1 MLYSAKSWAAL
12 CSFYALKDTECKMM
26 TIIKG
31 TGVCTQCSFQEQRTS
46 GSPSLLSRPS
56 GGKFLEGREAAVVG
70 FYTLGSV
77 CVGWTSHKQRVLI
90 VLQEMA
96 QRAVQL
102 LHGQLNARISGCSF
116 SYSTTN
122 TISLS
127 LLSTAGSGAL
137 HAHHTLTP
145 LWPVAACSRSRRVLS
160 SETPLAP
167 MSRCF
172 LYDDDL

>member
-70 FYTLGSV
+70 FDPLGSV

-90 VLQEMA
+90 VLQEW
-96 QRAVQL
+96 
-102 LHGQLNARISGCSF
+102 LNAPSNYCMVSSMLESVVVASRTLLPIL
-116 SYSTTN
+116 YR
-122 TISLS
+122 SLCFQ
-127 LLSTAGSGAL
+127 LPAL
-137 HAHHTLTP
+137 EHFMHITL
-145 LWPVAACSRSRRVLS
+145 
-160 SETPLAP
+160 
-167 MSRCF
+167 
-172 LYDDDL
+172 